1 MAQTL
6 PTSAP
11 PPSSAPPSGA
21 LAPEQV
27 LEIEG
32 ARSWKR
38 RRAVDYLKISPLG
51 LELHHARVLRTPLV
65 MPLGAVAVAVAT
77 ASRDR
82 SEPRTIAGE
91 GRFPILRRLNANA
104 VLPESEGI
112 DGWLWTSTGGSAF
125 PSLCEGDEVPNAAL
139 VFSQPLGEDVV
150 ARRFAPD
157 FVNALATRS
166 AHGVP
171 AVYGLLLRVTDVPL
185 AQTTFR
191 KFGIAKPLTDR
202 EIPPTLRRSLP
213 TDKPA
218 DPSVTGSTHA
228 RAAGSVAPPGLA

>member
-1 MAQTL
+1 MAEIL
-6 PTSAP
+6 PSSAP
-11 PPSSAPPSGA
+11 PPSVAPPRVA
-21 LAPEQV
+21 VLVEQR

-32 ARSWKR
+32 SRSWKR
-38 RRAVDYLKISPLG
+38 RRAVNFLKLSPLG
-51 LELHHARVLRTPLV
+51 IELHHARVLRAPLV
-65 MPLGAVAVAVAT
+65 MPLGAVAVAA
-77 ASRDR
+77 ANRDH
-82 SEPRTIAGE
+82 SEPRTVAAE
-91 GRFPILRRLNANA
+91 GRFAILRRLNANT

-125 PSLCEGDEVPNAAL
+125 PSLCEGDEAPNAAL

-171 AVYGLLLRVTDVPL
+171 AVYGLLLRLTDVPF

-191 KFGIAKPLTDR
+191 KFGIANPLTDR

-213 TDKPA
+213 TDKAA